1 MHAARKILSVDTGL
15 LRTDL
20 QDMSLVCVSLNTGS
34 CLVVEAQ
41 LDLKLQK
48 NIKLIP

>member
-20 QDMSLVCVSLNTGS
+20 QDISLICVSLNTGS
-34 CLVVEAQ
+34 RSPARLEATEEY
-41 LDLKLQK
+41 
-48 NIKLIP
+48 